1 MSALLDFVLTLDRL
15 KSVDRRNSVAGGA
28 RFENTAEHSW
38 HAATMALVLREACA
52 FPVDAHRASRMLL
65 LHDVPEIECG
75 DTFLYDAAR
84 ADASQSEALA
94 LDRLLTGLPADAA
107 AEMKALWHEFTD
119 AVTPEARYAYAI
131 DRLMPVLLNIAND
144 GDVWRRHGVSRDR
157 VLAMNQPV
165 AEVFPSLWPMVR
177 ARIEAIFDRIDG
189 GA

>member
-15 KSVDRRNSVAGGA
+15 KNVERRNSVAGAA

-84 ADASQSEALA
+84 ADASQFEALA
-94 LDRLLTGLPADAA
+94 LDKLLAGLPAGTPRKAA
-107 AEMKALWHEFTD
+107 QS
-119 AVTPEARYAYAI
+119 V
-131 DRLMPVLLNIAND
+131 
-144 GDVWRRHGVSRDR
+144 
-157 VLAMNQPV
+157 
-165 AEVFPSLWPMVR
+165 PSLRKITFSISLLPHR
-177 ARIEAIFDRIDG
+177 LSRRLIGPF
-189 GA
+189 